1 MPVRRVERR
10 VASLECGNIWILSCE
25 GSVIRDSAV
34 DHQFVSASTAHIPKA
49 RRMPCGFSLR
59 CVMSWAGC
67 FGWRGAQESDGGDLA
82 QEGEDSAAA
91 LAGEGYGLG

>member
-1 MPVRRVERR
+1 MPVKRIARRF
-10 VASLECGNIWILSCE
+10 ASLLRGNGWILTCE

-34 DHQFVSASTAHIPKA
+34 DHRYEHPSAAHVPKA
-49 RRMPCGFSLR
+49 RRMPCGFSWR
-59 CVMSWAGC
+59 CVMSWAGR
-67 FGWRGAQESDGGDLA
+67 FGWRGAQEADWGDLA